1 MNRTAIAL
9 GALALALASGLLG
22 YGIARL
28 MPPKDPWAAFHPVL
42 GPPRQFVTY
51 GPGIDS
57 CGKMLSDVA
66 EDGDSAKIVYLS
78 WVLGYLSAA
87 GVFAKNNTGFDA
99 NGVFAWVTNYC
110 QAHPLDHINEAAFK
124 LLLQKR

>member
-1 MNRTAIAL
+1 MNRIAIAL
-9 GALALALASGLLG
+9 GALALALGSGLLG
-22 YGIARL
+22 FGIARL
-28 MPPKDPWAAFHPVL
+28 MHPKDPWAAFRPAL

-66 EDGDSAKIVYLS
+66 EDGDSAKIAYLS

-87 GVFAKNNTGFDA
+87 GVFAKNNTGFDVD
-99 NGVFAWVTNYC
+99 GVFASVTNYC
-110 QAHPLDHINEAAFK
+110 QAHPLDRVNEAAFK